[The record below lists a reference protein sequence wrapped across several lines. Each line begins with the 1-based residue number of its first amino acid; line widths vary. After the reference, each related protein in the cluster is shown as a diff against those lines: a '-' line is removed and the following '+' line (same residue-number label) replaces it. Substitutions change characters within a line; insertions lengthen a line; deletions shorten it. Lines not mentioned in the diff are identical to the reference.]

1 MVTMADQDATREDA
15 RQPATPFTL
24 VVSDVHAFPEFLE
37 TALRRS
43 GFRAGVDH
51 LVFAGDLLDRGGQP
65 GACLER
71 LDGLHAEM
79 LIGDHDHATMLG
91 YFIGEQS
98 PASRDYRQ
106 ALLHRFSSGALSL
119 VTPVDGVLISHAG
132 LSRAFAADFAAV
144 GRDPVRLAQLV
155 NEEFRR
161 DLERQ
166 LSLGMEQP
174 EPRTLDGHSP
184 MWLRVDDTD
193 VGPERL
199 LDGVKQI
206 AGHTTPS
213 VFRHWTEADFRAA
226 GLHLIDPGSYGLGPR
241 DHPRH
246 YRYAVIRDGG
256 LVSVEAGTPD
266 AGTGAAGS
274 RPS

>member
-1 MVTMADQDATREDA
+1 MVTMANQYEVRESA
-15 RQPATPFTL
+15 PQPEMPFTL

-37 TALRRS
+37 HALRRS
-43 GFRAGVDH
+43 GFRAGIDH

-71 LDGLHAEM
+71 LDELGAEM

-98 PASRDYRQ
+98 PASRGYRQ
-106 ALLHRFSSGALSL
+106 ALLRRFSSGAVSL
-119 VTPVDGVLISHAG
+119 VTSVDGVLISHAG
-132 LSRAFAADFAAV
+132 LSRAFAPDFAAV
-144 GRDPVRLAQLV
+144 GRDPVRLAQLI
-155 NEEFRR
+155 NEEFRHA
-161 DLERQ
+161 LERQ
-166 LSLGMEQP
+166 LLLGMTQP

-193 VGPERL
+193 MGPGRL
-199 LDGVKQI
+199 LDGIEQI

-226 GLHLIDPGSYGLGPR
+226 GLYLIDPGSYGLGSR

-246 YRYAVIRDGG
+246 YRYGVVRGG
-256 LVSVEAGTPD
+256 MVSVEDGTSD
-266 AGTGAAGS
+266 AGTGDG
-274 RPS
+274 R

>member
-1 MVTMADQDATREDA
+1 MVTMAHREAA
-15 RQPATPFTL
+15 REGSPRPAAPFTL

-37 TALRRS
+37 NALRRS
-43 GFRAGVDH
+43 RFRAGVDH
-51 LVFAGDLLDRGGQP
+51 LVFAGDLLDRGGHP
-65 GACLER
+65 GECLER
-71 LDGLHAEM
+71 LDELGAEM

-98 PASRDYRQ
+98 PASRGYRQ
-106 ALLHRFSSGALSL
+106 ALLQRFSSGALSL
-119 VTPVDGVLISHAG
+119 VTHVDGVLISHAG
-132 LSRAFAADFAAV
+132 LSRAFAADFATV
-144 GRDPVRLAQLV
+144 GRDPMRLARLI

-166 LSLGMEQP
+166 LSLGIEQP

-184 MWLRVDDTD
+184 MWLRVDDAE
-193 VGPERL
+193 VGPELL
-199 LDGVKQI
+199 LDGIEQI

-226 GLHLIDPGSYGLGPR
+226 GLYLIDPGSYGLGAR

-246 YRYAVIRDGG
+246 YRYGVIRGG
-256 LVSVEAGTPD
+256 MVSVEAGKRD
-266 AGTGAAGS
+266 AGTRGGGG
-274 RPS
+274 

>member
-1 MVTMADQDATREDA
+1 MVTMARQEAAREDA
-15 RQPATPFTL
+15 RQPATPLTL
-24 VVSDVHAFPEFLE
+24 VVSDMHAFPEFLE
-37 TALRRS
+37 NALRRS

-51 LVFAGDLLDRGGQP
+51 MVFAGDLLDRGGQP

-71 LDGLHAEM
+71 LDELGAEM

-98 PASRDYRQ
+98 PTSRGYRQ
-106 ALLHRFSSGALSL
+106 ALLRRFSSGALSL
-119 VTPVDGVLISHAG
+119 VTQVDGVLISHAG

-144 GRDPVRLAQLV
+144 GRDPGSLAQLV

-161 DLERQ
+161 DLARQ

-184 MWLRVDDTD
+184 MWLRVDDPD

-199 LDGVKQI
+199 LDGIEQI

-213 VFRHWTEADFRAA
+213 VLRHWTEADFRTA
-226 GLHLIDPGSYGLGPR
+226 GLYLIDPGSYGLGQH

-246 YRYAVIRDGG
+246 YRYGAIRGG
-256 LVSVEAGTPD
+256 TVSIEAGTSD
-266 AGTGAAGS
+266 VGCEGG
-274 RPS
+274 R

>member
-1 MVTMADQDATREDA
+1 MVTMADQQAAREDV
-15 RQPATPFTL
+15 RLPATPFTL

-37 TALRRS
+37 NALRRS
-43 GFRAGVDH
+43 GFRAGVDR

-71 LDGLHAEM
+71 LDELHAEM
-79 LIGDHDHATMLG
+79 LLGDHDHATMLG

-98 PASRDYRQ
+98 PASRGYRQ
-106 ALLHRFSSGALSL
+106 ALLQRFASGSL
-119 VTPVDGVLISHAG
+119 NLVATVNGVLISHAG
-132 LSRAFAADFAAV
+132 LSRAFAPDFAAV
-144 GRDPVRLAQLV
+144 GRDHVRLAQAI

-161 DLERQ
+161 ALKRQ
-166 LSLGMEQP
+166 LSLGMTQP

-199 LDGVKQI
+199 LDGIEQI

-226 GLHLIDPGSYGLGPR
+226 GLYLVDPGSYGLGSH

-246 YRYAVIRDGG
+246 YRYGVIRDGV
-256 LVSVEAGTPD
+256 VSVEAGTSD
-266 AGTGAAGS
+266 AGTGDA
-274 RPS
+274 R